1 MDSLVKDYPAVLLAE
16 REGPCISIYQPTHRH
31 FPQNKQDPIRFRNLV
46 RAAEEALQRQYPARK
61 HDALV
66 EPILRLSEDAAFWT
80 HTADG
85 LAVLAAPDLFRVYKL
100 QRPVP
105 ERMVVADSFH
115 TKPLAR
121 MVQSAD
127 SYQILGINRQEIRLF
142 EGNRDALDEIEPA
155 PGVPRTIG
163 DALGEELTGK
173 YRKVAAYG
181 GGVDPGMSHGH
192 HSRKDELELD
202 EERFFRAIDRA
213 VFEHHSRPSGLPL
226 LLAALPEY
234 HSTFRRVSHNPQL
247 VAAAIDTY
255 PDAIALDELRR
266 RAWQAIEPHYV
277 ERLAAIV
284 ETFGSARA
292 HELGT
297 ADLATATR
305 AALDGRVDRLLVDA
319 DRHIPG
325 HVDRDT
331 GAIHFSEDGSSGD
344 DLIDDIGELVIAQ
357 GGEVIVVPGER
368 MPTDSGIA
376 AILRY

>member
-1 MDSLVKDYPAVLLAE
+1 MDSLAKDYPALLLAE

-31 FPQNKQDPIRFRNLV
+31 FPQNKQDPIRFRNLA
-46 RAAEEALQRQYPARK
+46 RAAESALKRQYPDHK
-61 HDALV
+61 HDQLL

-85 LAVLAAPDLFRVYKL
+85 LAVLVAPDLFRIYKL

-163 DALGEELTGK
+163 DALGEELTDK
-173 YRKVAAYG
+173 YRKVATYG
-181 GGVDPGMSHGH
+181 GGVEPGMHHGH
-192 HSRKDELELD
+192 HSRKEELDLD

-213 VFEHHSRPSGLPL
+213 VLEHHSRPSGLPL
-226 LLAALPEY
+226 LLAALPEH

-247 VAAAIDTY
+247 ADAAIDTY
-255 PDAIALDELRR
+255 PDAISLDELRR
-266 RAWQAIEPHYV
+266 RAWQAIEPHYL
-277 ERLAAIV
+277 ERLGGIV
-284 ETFGSARA
+284 ETFGAAHA
-292 HELGT
+292 HERGT
-297 ADLATATR
+297 ADLATAAR
-305 AALDGRVDRLLVDA
+305 AALDGRVDRLLIDA
-319 DRHIPG
+319 DQHIPG
-325 HVDRDT
+325 QVDRDT
-331 GAIHFSEDGSSGD
+331 GTIHFSEDGSDGD